1 MSASAAPS
9 MEASSSSV
17 PRSMRSWL
25 RREETPLVSVS
36 VVSVAPICS
45 GRMREAWAR
54 STVRASVAPKGRSS
68 TGPAAAGAGPAGAAS
83 AAGAGACSAAVLCAG
98 AWASAAGSSAAGT
111 SKSGSVSSTAGSV
124 SVASTRASSRRA
136 LCTVTW
142 RPACWGRRSV
152 LVARFARVGELARPT
167 STMCSIPR
175 PPSLGE
181 ASRTSWVSIQRT
193 GEANCQARSSTS
205 RTRASSVGRF
215 AQESQ
220 SARISSTGPEGTTS
234 RIERAKSWVRAKGR
248 ATRLGT

>member
-45 GRMREAWAR
+45 GRMREAWAS
-54 STVRASVAPKGRSS
+54 STVRASVAPKDRSS
-68 TGPAAAGAGPAGAAS
+68 TGPPAAGAVGAGAAS
-83 AAGAGACSAAVLCAG
+83 TVGAGDGVAAAVSAEEPV
-98 AWASAAGSSAAGT
+98 SAAGSSVAGA
-111 SKSGSVSSTAGSV
+111 SNSGSVSSTAGSV
-124 SVASTRASSRRA
+124 SVARTRASSRRA

-142 RPACWGRRSV
+142 RPACWGRRRV
-152 LVARFARVGELARPT
+152 LVARFARVGEPARPT
-167 STMCSIPR
+167 STTCSIPR
-175 PPSLGE
+175 PPSLRE
-181 ASRTSWVSIQRT
+181 DSRTSWVSIQRT

-215 AQESQ
+215 TQESQ
-220 SARISSTGPEGTTS
+220 SARISSIGSEGTTS
-234 RIERAKSWVRAKGR
+234 RIERAKSWVSAKGR